1 MFSALSK
8 TSEFE
13 VRRDDGTDE
22 KGSTRTSFL
31 SSGKP
36 PLSALS
42 FNSSEIAAALSEFI
56 LYIDDDGSFF
66 LNGEYSP
73 AWGHRY
79 SILFGAFSTTEM

>member
-42 FNSSEIAAALSEFI
+42 FNSSEIALSEFI
-56 LYIDDDGSFF
+56 LYIDDGSFF

>member
-31 SSGKP
+31 SSGFRRY
-36 PLSALS
+36 L
-42 FNSSEIAAALSEFI
+42 SEIAAALSEFI
-56 LYIDDDGSFF
+56 LYIDDGSFF
-66 LNGEYSP
+66 VNGEYSP

>member
-31 SSGKP
+31 SSGSG
-36 PLSALS
+36 PLSIESPPKRALPENKVS
-42 FNSSEIAAALSEFI
+42 RPTD
-56 LYIDDDGSFF
+56 ID
-66 LNGEYSP
+66 
-73 AWGHRY
+73 
-79 SILFGAFSTTEM
+79 